1 MSKINVAIVDDNERM
16 LGLLENILS
25 EDNSISVVGKGGD
38 GVQALELIREKEP
51 DVVLLDLIMPKLDGL
66 EVMQKV
72 NREKNLK
79 KNRHLLLFQLSDRK
93 ILQKMPLALEP
104 VTIL

>member
-16 LGLLENILS
+16 VALLENILS
-25 EDNSISVVGKGGD
+25 EDEEINIVGTGGD
-38 GVQALELIREKEP
+38 GAAAIDLIQEKQP

-72 NREKNLK
+72 NKE
-79 KNRHLLLFQLSDRK
+79 
-93 ILQKMPLALEP
+93 
-104 VTIL
+104 